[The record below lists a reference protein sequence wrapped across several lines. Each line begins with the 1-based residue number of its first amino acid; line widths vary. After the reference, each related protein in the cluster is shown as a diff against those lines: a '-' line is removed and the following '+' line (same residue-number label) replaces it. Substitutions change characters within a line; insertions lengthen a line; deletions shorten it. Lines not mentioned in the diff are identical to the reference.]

1 MPYSR
6 GMHETNRLGRMV
18 RLCKKLPRRW
28 QGAALSRLFNGAVR
42 FAGTAGI
49 RIVQADFHQAEMR
62 LENRKKVRNHIG
74 GVHAAAT
81 ALLGESVTGLVF
93 GLNVPDDRLP
103 LLKAMKVNYLRRANG
118 GLRAVARLTNEQ
130 IELIRT
136 TEKGEVDVAVT
147 ITDKDGEQPVEARY
161 LWAWVPKKR

>member
-1 MPYSR
+1 MKPV
-6 GMHETNRLGRMV
+6 NRLGRLV
-18 RLCKKLPRRW
+18 RLCKRLPKKW
-28 QGAALSRLFNGAVR
+28 QSAALSRLFNGAVK

-49 RIVQADFHQAEMR
+49 RITQADYQQAEMV
-62 LENRKKVRNHIG
+62 LANRKKVQNHIK

-103 LLKAMKVNYLRRANG
+103 LLKAMDINYVRRAKG
-118 GLRAVARLTNEQ
+118 SLKAVAQLSDEQ
-130 IELIRT
+130 VAQIRSL
-136 TEKGEVDVAVT
+136 EKGEVAVEVV
-147 ITDKDGEQPVEARY
+147 ITDEEGEQPVQARY

>member
-1 MPYSR
+1 MQDV
-6 GMHETNRLGRMV
+6 NRLGRMV
-18 RLCKKLPRRW
+18 RMCRKLPRAW
-28 QGAALSRLFNGAVR
+28 QAPAITQLFNGAVR

-49 RIVQADFHQAEMR
+49 RIVAAEYHRAEMH
-62 LENRKKVRNHIG
+62 LANRRKVRNHIG

-103 LLKAMKVNYLRRANG
+103 LLKSMDVNYLRRANG
-118 GLRAVARLTNEQ
+118 GLRAVAELTDEQ
-130 IELIRT
+130 ITRIRT
-136 TEKGEVDVAVT
+136 EERGEIEVAVR
-147 ITDKDGEQPVEARY
+147 ITDEAGEEPVAARY

>member
-1 MPYSR
+1 MR
-6 GMHETNRLGRMV
+6 DVNRLGRMV
-18 RLCKKLPRRW
+18 RLCKKLPRGW
-28 QGAALSRLFNGAVR
+28 QGAAISRLFNGAVR

-49 RIVQADFHQAEMR
+49 RIHQADFHRAEMR

-103 LLKAMKVNYLRRANG
+103 LLKAMEVNYLRRAQG
-118 GLRAVARLTNEQ
+118 GLKAVAHLTDEQ
-130 IELIRT
+130 IALIRSA
-136 TEKGEVDVAVT
+136 EKGEVEVAVT
-147 ITDKDGEQPVEARY
+147 ITDDDGEQPVAARY
-161 LWAWVPKKR
+161 LWAWVPRKR